1 MAELILGAIAG
12 EMIGSLHGGKKDDP
26 AGFPLITGTPVIS
39 YGTILTVAAM
49 DSLLNGRDYTS
60 TMQVY
65 GKQYLSGNHGTAFA
79 RWLRQDMPKPY
90 NSWNNGAALR
100 VSPLGIAARTVSEVI
115 EETRKNALLSHSH
128 PDGIKGAQ
136 AVAAAVFMAK
146 NGRTKDEIRDYTGST
161 FRYNLDKHTSE
172 IRPGY
177 YYDQSC
183 QTSVPEAIIA
193 FLDSDDYESAIRLA
207 VSLGESNGA
216 IPSMTGGIAQA
227 FYKSIPDAI
236 TGQVTGTLPVKLYE
250 TIVEFSNTYPLRF
263 FR

>member
-12 EMIGSLHGGKKDDP
+12 EMIGSLHREKKDDP
-26 AGFPLITGTPVIS
+26 AAFYLFTGTPVLS

-65 GKQYLSGNHGTAFA
+65 GRKYLSRGYGSAFA
-79 RWLRQDMPKPY
+79 RWLRQEIPRPY

-100 VSPLGIAARTVSEVI
+100 ISPLGIAGRTISEVL
-115 EETRKNALLSHSH
+115 EETKKNALLSHSH

-136 AVAAAVFMAK
+136 AVAAAVFLAK
-146 NGRTKDEIRDYTGST
+146 NGRTKDEIRDYIQSE
-161 FRYNLDKHTSE
+161 FHYHLNKNISE
-172 IRPGY
+172 IRQGY

-183 QTSVPEAIIA
+183 QSSVPEAITA
-193 FLDSDDYESAIRLA
+193 FLDSDDYESAVRLA

-216 IPSMTGGIAQA
+216 IPCLTGGIAQA
-227 FYKSIPDAI
+227 FYKSIPGSI
-236 TGQVTGTLPVKLYE
+236 TEPVIRNLPAELYE
-250 TIVEFSNTYPLRF
+250 TILEFSKTWPLSM